1 MKYLR
6 KKGETVRLSY
16 SFARC
21 VEGQKHQPN
30 SREWFCTHN
39 ANYFDTR
46 ASESITVWTRH
57 VDAQCVQY
65 FFRGSD
71 GGRRSRWN
79 QLRTKACLYCSFT
92 ILAWEEASAC
102 DLAPRA
108 TSAERPGYKKQDQ
121 SIQLRPRLH
130 EITLTRKIKLKNNT
144 SES

>member
-1 MKYLR
+1 VKLCVCLIVSHDVLKAKNTNQTPENGSAPTMRTTLTLGLAKVLR
-6 KKGETVRLSY
+6 YGLDMLMLNVY
-16 SFARC
+16 S
-21 VEGQKHQPN
+21 
-30 SREWFCTHN
+30 
-39 ANYFDTR
+39 
-46 ASESITVWTRH
+46 I
-57 VDAQCVQY
+57 